1 MTTIERLCAAVLARD
16 LEQLDS
22 LFADDARFYSPMKFS
37 PLVGREALGIVFRI
51 LLTSV
56 FDDFRYIGDLA
67 GTCETGSGD
76 NLTAHTLVFRAY
88 VGDRQVHGIDLVHL
102 NESGLIEEF
111 TVMLRPRNGLDGV
124 AERIRAGLVREGVL
138 ET

>member
-1 MTTIERLCAAVLARD
+1 MTTIERLRAAVLARD

-37 PLVGREALGIVFRI
+37 PLVGREALGIVFRV

-56 FDDFRYIGDLA
+56 FDDFGYIGDLG
-67 GTCETGSGD
+67 GTCETGSGE
-76 NLTAHTLVFRAY
+76 NLSAHALVFRAS
-88 VGDRQVHGIDLVHL
+88 VGQRQVHGIDLVHL

-111 TVMLRPRNGLDGV
+111 TVMLRPRSGLDAL
-124 AERIRAGLVREGVL
+124 AERMHAGLVREGVL
-138 ET
+138 DA